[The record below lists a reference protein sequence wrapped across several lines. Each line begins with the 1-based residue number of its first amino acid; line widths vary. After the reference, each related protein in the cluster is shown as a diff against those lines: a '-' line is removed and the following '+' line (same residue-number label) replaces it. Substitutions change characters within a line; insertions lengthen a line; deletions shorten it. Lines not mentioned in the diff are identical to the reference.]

1 MNITT
6 GLADPAITLWLKR
19 AREGDEDAFGK
30 LFHFYIDRIESYVWR
45 QLTAQDQAEGFDED
59 SAKQLV

>member
-30 LFHFYIDRIESYVWR
+30 LVLFYIGRLKSYVRWR
-45 QLTAQDQAEGFDED
+45 LTSRDRAESFDED
-59 SAKQLV
+59 LAKQLV